1 MKTKLI
7 LLALALFTTV
17 IANAEKKENKPAKTS
32 PSCSATTQAETHIIV
47 SGIIVDG
54 ETGETLTG
62 VEVTL
67 EGCEQKTYTDFE
79 GKFSFEGL
87 TPGNYKV
94 TTNLISYNKGTT
106 TVINVNNNQVHALN
120 MQLFSESTQVLSNQ
134 PKTNYVATK

>member
-1 MKTKLI
+1 MKTRILI
-7 LLALALFTTV
+7 LAVALMTTLSTF
-17 IANAEKKENKPAKTS
+17 AEKKENKSTKTT
-32 PSCSATTQAETHIIV
+32 PSCPSTAQVETSIVV
-47 SGIIVDG
+47 SGTIVDG

-94 TTNLISYNKGTT
+94 ITNFISYNKGTT
-106 TVINVNNNQVHALN
+106 SVIKVNNNQVHALN
-120 MQLFSESTQVLSNQ
+120 MQLFSENTQVLNTQ